1 MPTKAPAKKKPVAKK
16 AVTHPASSADKKP
29 TVKKVAAHK
38 AAPKHVTHP
47 ASPAGRKAHV
57 ASVASVAP
65 SAPAIAAA
73 VKSFEKYQGTVGK
86 RKTAI
91 ARVRYYALGTG
102 EIVVN
107 GMTLEKYFGYLPWVE
122 EARSPLGKTGWAQGR
137 WSIKAQGGGK
147 HAQAHAIRHG
157 IARMLILL
165 DPALRP
171 VVKPLGFL
179 TRDPRMKERKKY
191 GLKRA
196 RRAPQW
202 QKR

>member
-1 MPTKAPAKKKPVAKK
+1 MPTKATAKKPAAKK
-16 AVTHPASSADKKP
+16 AITHKP
-29 TVKKVAAHK
+29 TVKKAAVKKVAAHK
-38 AAPKHVTHP
+38 VAPKHVVH
-47 ASPAGRKAHV
+47 KAHV
-57 ASVASVAP
+57 ASVAP
-65 SAPAIAAA
+65 STPAIAAA
-73 VKSFEKYQGTVGK
+73 VQSYEKYQATVGK

-91 ARVRYYALGTG
+91 ARVRYYKLGTG

-122 EARSPLGKTGWAQGR
+122 EAKSPLGSTGWAQGR
-137 WSIKAQGGGK
+137 WTIKCQGGGK

-165 DPALRP
+165 DPTLRP

-179 TRDPRMKERKKY
+179 TRDARVKERKKY

>member
-1 MPTKAPAKKKPVAKK
+1 MPTKALPKKPAVKK
-16 AVTHPASSADKKP
+16 AA
-29 TVKKVAAHK
+29 
-38 AAPKHVTHP
+38 THP
-47 ASPAGRKAHV
+47 ASPAGKKPTLKKAAVKKVVAHKHV
-57 ASVASVAP
+57 IHKPHVASVAP

-73 VKSFEKYQGTVGK
+73 VQSRESYQASVGK

-91 ARVRYYALGTG
+91 ARVRYYKLGTG

-107 GMTLEKYFGYLPWVE
+107 AMTLEKYFSYLPWVA
-122 EARSPLGKTGWAQGR
+122 EARSPLLSTGWTQGR
-137 WSIKAQGGGK
+137 WSIKTHGGGK

-157 IARMLILL
+157 IARMLIVL

-179 TRDPRMKERKKY
+179 TRDARVKERKKY

>member
-1 MPTKAPAKKKPVAKK
+1 MPTKALPKKPAVKK
-16 AVTHPASSADKKP
+16 AATHKP
-29 TVKKVAAHK
+29 TVKKAAVK
-38 AAPKHVTHP
+38 KVAAPKHVVH
-47 ASPAGRKAHV
+47 KAH
-57 ASVASVAP
+57 VASVAP
-65 SAPAIAAA
+65 SAPAVAAA
-73 VKSFEKYQGTVGK
+73 VQSFEKYQGTVGK

-122 EARSPLGKTGWAQGR
+122 EAKSPLGSTGWAQGR
-137 WSIKAQGGGK
+137 WSIKCQGGGK
-147 HAQAHAIRHG
+147 HGQAHAIRHG

-179 TRDPRMKERKKY
+179 TRDARVKERKKY

>member
-1 MPTKAPAKKKPVAKK
+1 MPTKSATKKPAIKKTVAKK
-16 AVTHPASSADKKP
+16 PAVKKAALKKAVAPKPASLAKR
-29 TVKKVAAHK
+29 
-38 AAPKHVTHP
+38 
-47 ASPAGRKAHV
+47 GEHV
-57 ASVASVAP
+57 AVKHVASVAP
-65 SAPAIAAA
+65 SAPAVAAA
-73 VKSFEKYQGTVGK
+73 VQSREKYQATVGK

-91 ARVRYYALGTG
+91 ARVRYYKLGTG

-107 GMTLEKYFGYLPWVE
+107 GMTLEKYFSYMPWVE
-122 EARSPLGKTGWAQGR
+122 EARSPLGKTGWTQGR

-147 HAQAHAIRHG
+147 HAQAHAVRHG

-179 TRDPRMKERKKY
+179 TRDARVKERKKY

>member
-1 MPTKAPAKKKPVAKK
+1 MPTKSTAKKIAKKPV
-16 AVTHPASSADKKP
+16 TKKP
-29 TVKKVAAHK
+29 VVKKVAVHK
-38 AAPKHVTHP
+38 PAPKHVVQ
-47 ASPAGRKAHV
+47 KAH
-57 ASVASVAP
+57 VASVAP
-65 SAPAIAAA
+65 SAPDIAAA
-73 VKSFEKYQGTVGK
+73 VRSFEKYQATVGK

-91 ARVRYYALGTG
+91 ARVRYYKLGTG

-122 EARSPLGKTGWAQGR
+122 EARSPLLKTGWVQGR
-137 WSIKAQGGGK
+137 WSIKTQGGGK
-147 HAQAHAIRHG
+147 HAQAHSIRHG

-165 DPALRP
+165 EPALRP

-179 TRDPRMKERKKY
+179 TRDARVKERKKY

>member
-1 MPTKAPAKKKPVAKK
+1 MK
-16 AVTHPASSADKKP
+16 PASPHASSRGGKVATHKP
-29 TVKKVAAHK
+29 TVKKTAAK
-38 AAPKHVTHP
+38 KVAAPKHVVH
-47 ASPAGRKAHV
+47 KAHA
-57 ASVASVAP
+57 ASIAP
-65 SAPAIAAA
+65 SAPAVAAA
-73 VKSFEKYQGTVGK
+73 MQTREQYQASVGK

-91 ARVRYYALGTG
+91 ARVRYYTLGTG

-107 GMTLEKYFGYLPWVE
+107 AMTLEKYFGYLPWAE
-122 EARSPLGKTGWAQGR
+122 EARSPLLKTGWTQGR
-137 WSIKAQGGGK
+137 WSIKTQGGGK

-157 IARMLILL
+157 IARMLIVL

-179 TRDPRMKERKKY
+179 TRDARVKERKKY

>member
-1 MPTKAPAKKKPVAKK
+1 MPTKAPAKKPVAKK
-16 AVTHPASSADKKP
+16 SAAKKP
-29 TVKKVAAHK
+29 AVKKAVAHK
-38 AAPKHVTHP
+38 VATKHVVHKP
-47 ASPAGRKAHV
+47 HV
-57 ASVASVAP
+57 ASIAP
-65 SAPAIAAA
+65 SAPAVAAA
-73 VKSFEKYQGTVGK
+73 MQTREQYQASVGK

-91 ARVRYYALGTG
+91 ARVRYYKLGTG

-107 GMTLEKYFGYLPWVE
+107 AMTLEKYFGYLPWAE
-122 EARSPLGKTGWAQGR
+122 EARSPLLKTGWTQGR

-157 IARMLILL
+157 IARMLIVL

-179 TRDPRMKERKKY
+179 TRDARVKERKKY